1 MSKVQKITILAF
13 IGLFLLLYFAFD
25 ITPKTQELVEKSR
38 AESIEKIDI
47 NALIERSKNDL
58 NKGDQAEVSALEFDV
73 QSQEIDS
80 VKISVLEKL
89 SGKWYRLKNPIIA
102 GYYAEQIAEIGNS
115 AEQWSISGTTFAIA
129 LQQDFDEN
137 AKAYCLDHAVKAF
150 ENASS
155 LEPENINHQVNLA
168 SCYAEN
174 PPQDNPMKGIQMLL
188 GLDKKHPESIPVLYQ
203 LAKFGMQTGQYD
215 KAIGRLE
222 TILKKDQKNK
232 KANCLIFKAFEE
244 TGKAEKALEYKQR
257 CENL

>member
-1 MSKVQKITILAF
+1 MAF
-13 IGLFLLLYFAFD
+13 LGLFLLLYFAFD

-38 AESIEKIDI
+38 AESLEKIDV
-47 NALIERSKNDL
+47 NALIEKSKSAL
-58 NKGDQAEVSALEFDV
+58 NKGEFAEVSAMEFEV
-73 QSQEIDS
+73 QSQTSDS
-80 VKISVLEKL
+80 MKISFLEKL

-102 GYYAEQIAEIGNS
+102 GHYAEQIAETGNK

-137 AKAYCLDHAVKAF
+137 SKAYCLDHAVRAF

-174 PPQDNPMKGIQMLL
+174 PPKDNPMKGIQMLL

-222 TILKKDQKNK
+222 TILNKDQKNK
-232 KANCLIFKAFEE
+232 KAICLIFKAFEE